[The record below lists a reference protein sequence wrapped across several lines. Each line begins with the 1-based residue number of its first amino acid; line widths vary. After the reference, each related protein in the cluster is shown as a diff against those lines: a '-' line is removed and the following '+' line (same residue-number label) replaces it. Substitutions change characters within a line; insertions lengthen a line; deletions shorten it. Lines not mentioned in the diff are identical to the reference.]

1 MLLDMHLTPSLTV
14 GLCLAAG
21 LNVSAQQPRQ
31 PNYDESK
38 VGNHP
43 LPDPLTCADGLKVT
57 DARTWQTKRRAEIF
71 QLFQTY
77 VYGRSPTKPGNI
89 IFEITKTDT
98 QALGGKATRKEI
110 AIFLT
115 GKKDGP
121 RLDLQLYTPNGAKG
135 PVPAFL
141 GCNFNGNHAVH
152 ADPQITLNPRWMRN
166 SQDKKSV
173 VNNQATEA
181 SRGSEASRWQVETVI
196 AHGYALATYYY
207 GDVEPDHAEGWK
219 DGLRAALAKDGP
231 NTQLASDAWGA
242 IGAWAWGLSRALD
255 YLEQDKAVDAKKVAV
270 IGHSRLGKTS
280 LWAGASDERFAIVIS
295 NNSGEGGASI
305 SRRDFGETVAVLNKN
320 FPHWFCGN
328 YKQFS
333 GAPEKLPVDM
343 HQLVALAAP
352 RPVYIAS
359 AAEDQWADPK
369 GEFLA
374 GKFAEPVYA
383 LFGKQGTGVA
393 EWPNVNQPVGD
404 SIGYHVRTG
413 KHDVTAYDWEQYL
426 KFADRHFKK

>member
-1 MLLDMHLTPSLTV
+1 MQRIYLSGLLAGSFLLTV
-14 GLCLAAG
+14 SF
-21 LNVSAQQPRQ
+21 SANAQRPTTT
-31 PNYDESK
+31 NYDEAK
-38 VGNHP
+38 VGKHP
-43 LPDPLTCADGLKVT
+43 LPDPLTCLDGTKVT
-57 DARTWQTKRRAEIF
+57 DAKTWQSKRRAEVF
-71 QLFQTY
+71 GLFQTH
-77 VYGRSPTKPGNI
+77 VYGRSPAQPANLV
-89 IFEITKTDT
+89 FEVTKTDP

-115 GKKDGP
+115 GKRDGP

-173 VNNQATEA
+173 VNNRATDA
-181 SRGSEASRWQVETVI
+181 SRGSEASRWQVETII
-196 AHGYALATYYY
+196 ARGYALATYYY

-219 DGLRAALAKDGP
+219 DGLRAALSKDGP
-231 NTQLASDAWGA
+231 NTQFAPDAWGA
-242 IGAWAWGLSRALD
+242 ISAWAWGLSRSLD
-255 YLEQDKAVDAKKVAV
+255 YLEKDRAIDARKVAV

-280 LWAGASDERFAIVIS
+280 LWAGASDERFALVIS
-295 NNSGEGGASI
+295 NNSGEGGAAI

-328 YKQFS
+328 YKRYS
-333 GAPEKLPVDM
+333 ENVPGLPVDM
-343 HQLVALAAP
+343 HELIALAAP
-352 RPVYIAS
+352 RPIYIAS

-383 LFGKQGTGVA
+383 LFGRAGTGVA
-393 EWPNVNQPVGD
+393 EWPAVDQPVGD
-404 SIGYHVRTG
+404 FIGYHVRTG